1 MSIIWK
7 YLDKRSATVAAIKD
21 YSSMEFIINH
31 TDEEIT
37 AERLKADGV
46 GSPNWDG
53 MPHTHNPQAG
63 EERILNMIAEIDVL
77 KERYRQA
84 VEYMEWF
91 RPAWE
96 ELSEDELDV
105 YKRGRNTNTHS
116 KAKNATMGQ
125 YRKATGL
132 EALYGYLYLKG
143 DMERLQYFV
152 DGMIR
157 QYLAGKEQ

>member
-1 MSIIWK
+1 MGDSILDLLVKK
-7 YLDKRSATVAAIKD
+7 YFVTHSNMQPHKYHVEVSKIVKAVNQAD
-21 YSSMEFIINH
+21 Y
-31 TDEEIT
+31 
-37 AERLKADGV
+37 
-46 GSPNWDG
+46 
-53 MPHTHNPQAG
+53 
-63 EERILNMIAEIDVL
+63 ID
-77 KERYRQA
+77 QI
-84 VEYMEWF
+84 M
-91 RPAWE
+91 E

-152 DGMIR
+152 NGMIK

>member
-1 MSIIWK
+1 MEECVKTEQVNAYQYSPLALAYMGDSILDLLVKK
-7 YLDKRSATVAAIKD
+7 YFVTHSNMQPHKYHVEVSKIVKAVNQAD
-21 YSSMEFIINH
+21 Y
-31 TDEEIT
+31 
-37 AERLKADGV
+37 
-46 GSPNWDG
+46 
-53 MPHTHNPQAG
+53 
-63 EERILNMIAEIDVL
+63 ID
-77 KERYRQA
+77 QI
-84 VEYMEWF
+84 M
-91 RPAWE
+91 E

-152 DGMIR
+152 NGMIK

>member
-1 MSIIWK
+1 MENLIPVGLFILCLAGAVALLALAYFLYILVKIIRNTVNEK
-7 YLDKRSATVAAIKD
+7 VNPMLDDAADLIKQAKPIVGRVD
-21 YSSMEFIINH
+21 PLM
-31 TDEEIT
+31 DRIT
-37 AERLKADGV
+37 LTIDGA
-46 GSPNWDG
+46 NLQI
-53 MPHTHNPQAG
+53 M
-63 EERILNMIAEIDVL
+63 RIDQIM
-77 KERYRQA
+77 
-84 VEYMEWF
+84 
-91 RPAWE
+91 E

-152 DGMIR
+152 DGMIK

>member
-1 MSIIWK
+1 MEESVKTEQVNAYQYSPLALAYMGDSILDLLVKK
-7 YLDKRSATVAAIKD
+7 YFVTHSNMQPHKYHVEVSKIVKAVNQAD
-21 YSSMEFIINH
+21 YIDQIME
-31 TDEEIT
+31 
-37 AERLKADGV
+37 
-46 GSPNWDG
+46 
-53 MPHTHNPQAG
+53 
-63 EERILNMIAEIDVL
+63 
-77 KERYRQA
+77 
-84 VEYMEWF
+84 
-91 RPAWE
+91 
-96 ELSEDELDV
+96 ELDV

-152 DGMIR
+152 NGMIK

>member
-1 MSIIWK
+1 MEESVKTEQVNAYQYSPLALAYMGDSILDLLVKK
-7 YLDKRSATVAAIKD
+7 YFVTHSNMQPHKYHVEVSKIVKAVNQAD
-21 YSSMEFIINH
+21 YINQ
-31 TDEEIT
+31 I
-37 AERLKADGV
+37 
-46 GSPNWDG
+46 
-53 MPHTHNPQAG
+53 M
-63 EERILNMIAEIDVL
+63 
-77 KERYRQA
+77 
-84 VEYMEWF
+84 
-91 RPAWE
+91 E

-152 DGMIR
+152 NGMIK

>member
-1 MSIIWK
+1 MEESVKTEQVNAYQYSPLALAYMGDSILDLLVKK
-7 YLDKRSATVAAIKD
+7 YFVTHSNMQPYKYHVEVSKIVKAVNQAD
-21 YSSMEFIINH
+21 Y
-31 TDEEIT
+31 
-37 AERLKADGV
+37 
-46 GSPNWDG
+46 
-53 MPHTHNPQAG
+53 
-63 EERILNMIAEIDVL
+63 ID
-77 KERYRQA
+77 QI
-84 VEYMEWF
+84 M
-91 RPAWE
+91 E

-152 DGMIR
+152 NGMIK

>member
-1 MSIIWK
+1 MEESVKTEQVNAYQYSPLALAYMGDSILDLLVKK
-7 YLDKRSATVAAIKD
+7 YFVTHSNMQPHKYHVEVSKIVKAVNQAD
-21 YSSMEFIINH
+21 Y
-31 TDEEIT
+31 
-37 AERLKADGV
+37 
-46 GSPNWDG
+46 
-53 MPHTHNPQAG
+53 
-63 EERILNMIAEIDVL
+63 ID
-77 KERYRQA
+77 QI
-84 VEYMEWF
+84 M
-91 RPAWE
+91 E

-152 DGMIR
+152 NGMIK
-157 QYLAGKEQ
+157 QYLAGNRRTTI

>member
-1 MSIIWK
+1 MEESVK
-7 YLDKRSATVAAIKD
+7 TEQVNAYQ
-21 YSSMEFIINH
+21 YSSLALAYMGDSILDLLVKKYFVTHSNMQPHKYHVEVSKIV
-31 TDEEIT
+31 
-37 AERLKADGV
+37 KAV
-46 GSPNWDG
+46 N
-53 MPHTHNPQAG
+53 QADY
-63 EERILNMIAEIDVL
+63 ID
-77 KERYRQA
+77 QI
-84 VEYMEWF
+84 M
-91 RPAWE
+91 E

>member
-1 MSIIWK
+1 MEESVKTEQVNADQYSPLALAYMGDSILDLLVKK
-7 YLDKRSATVAAIKD
+7 YFVTHSNMQPHKYHVEVSKIVKAVNQAD
-21 YSSMEFIINH
+21 Y
-31 TDEEIT
+31 
-37 AERLKADGV
+37 
-46 GSPNWDG
+46 
-53 MPHTHNPQAG
+53 
-63 EERILNMIAEIDVL
+63 ID
-77 KERYRQA
+77 QI
-84 VEYMEWF
+84 M
-91 RPAWE
+91 E

-152 DGMIR
+152 NGMIK

>member
-1 MSIIWK
+1 MEESVNTEQVNAYQYSPLALAYMGDSILDLLVKK
-7 YLDKRSATVAAIKD
+7 YFVTHSNMQPHKYHVEVSKIVKAVNQAD
-21 YSSMEFIINH
+21 Y
-31 TDEEIT
+31 
-37 AERLKADGV
+37 
-46 GSPNWDG
+46 
-53 MPHTHNPQAG
+53 
-63 EERILNMIAEIDVL
+63 ID
-77 KERYRQA
+77 QI
-84 VEYMEWF
+84 M
-91 RPAWE
+91 E

-152 DGMIR
+152 NGMIK

>member
-1 MSIIWK
+1 MEESVKTEQVNAYQYSPLALAYMGDSILDLLVKK
-7 YLDKRSATVAAIKD
+7 YFVTHSNMQPHKYHVVVSKIVLSVKQAA
-21 YSSMEFIINH
+21 Y
-31 TDEEIT
+31 
-37 AERLKADGV
+37 
-46 GSPNWDG
+46 
-53 MPHTHNPQAG
+53 
-63 EERILNMIAEIDVL
+63 ID
-77 KERYRQA
+77 QI
-84 VEYMEWF
+84 M
-91 RPAWE
+91 E

-152 DGMIR
+152 NGMIK

>member
-1 MSIIWK
+1 MEESVKTEQVNAYQYSPLALAYMGDSILDLLVKK
-7 YLDKRSATVAAIKD
+7 YFVTHSNMQPHKYHVEVSKIVKAVNQAD
-21 YSSMEFIINH
+21 Y
-31 TDEEIT
+31 
-37 AERLKADGV
+37 
-46 GSPNWDG
+46 
-53 MPHTHNPQAG
+53 
-63 EERILNMIAEIDVL
+63 ID
-77 KERYRQA
+77 QI
-84 VEYMEWF
+84 M
-91 RPAWE
+91 E
-96 ELSEDELDV
+96 ELSEEELDV

>member
-1 MSIIWK
+1 MEESVKTEQVNAYQYSPLALAYMGDSILDLLVKK
-7 YLDKRSATVAAIKD
+7 YFVTHSNMQPHKYHVEVSKIVKAENQAD
-21 YSSMEFIINH
+21 Y
-31 TDEEIT
+31 
-37 AERLKADGV
+37 
-46 GSPNWDG
+46 
-53 MPHTHNPQAG
+53 
-63 EERILNMIAEIDVL
+63 ID
-77 KERYRQA
+77 QI
-84 VEYMEWF
+84 M
-91 RPAWE
+91 E

-152 DGMIR
+152 NGMIK

>member
-1 MSIIWK
+1 MEESIKTEQINAYQYSPLALAYMGDSILDLLVKK
-7 YLDKRSATVAAIKD
+7 YFVTHSNMQPHKYHVEVSKIVKAVNQAD
-21 YSSMEFIINH
+21 Y
-31 TDEEIT
+31 
-37 AERLKADGV
+37 
-46 GSPNWDG
+46 
-53 MPHTHNPQAG
+53 
-63 EERILNMIAEIDVL
+63 ID
-77 KERYRQA
+77 QI
-84 VEYMEWF
+84 M
-91 RPAWE
+91 E

-152 DGMIR
+152 DGMIK

>member
-1 MSIIWK
+1 MEESVKTEQVNAYQYSPLALAYMGDSILDLLVKK
-7 YLDKRSATVAAIKD
+7 YFVTHSNMQPHKYHVEVSKVVKAVNQAD
-21 YSSMEFIINH
+21 Y
-31 TDEEIT
+31 
-37 AERLKADGV
+37 
-46 GSPNWDG
+46 
-53 MPHTHNPQAG
+53 
-63 EERILNMIAEIDVL
+63 ID
-77 KERYRQA
+77 QI
-84 VEYMEWF
+84 M
-91 RPAWE
+91 E

-152 DGMIR
+152 NGMIK

>member
-1 MSIIWK
+1 MEESVKTEQVNAYQYSPLALAYMGDSIWDLLVKK
-7 YLDKRSATVAAIKD
+7 YFVTHSNMQPHKYHVEVSKIVKAVNQAD
-21 YSSMEFIINH
+21 Y
-31 TDEEIT
+31 
-37 AERLKADGV
+37 
-46 GSPNWDG
+46 
-53 MPHTHNPQAG
+53 
-63 EERILNMIAEIDVL
+63 ID
-77 KERYRQA
+77 QI
-84 VEYMEWF
+84 M
-91 RPAWE
+91 E

-152 DGMIR
+152 NGMIK

>member
-1 MSIIWK
+1 MEESVKTEQVNAYQYSPLALAYMGDSILDLLVKK
-7 YLDKRSATVAAIKD
+7 YFVTHSNMQPHKYHVEVSKIVKALNQAD
-21 YSSMEFIINH
+21 Y
-31 TDEEIT
+31 
-37 AERLKADGV
+37 
-46 GSPNWDG
+46 
-53 MPHTHNPQAG
+53 
-63 EERILNMIAEIDVL
+63 ID
-77 KERYRQA
+77 QI
-84 VEYMEWF
+84 M
-91 RPAWE
+91 E

-152 DGMIR
+152 NGMIK

>member
-1 MSIIWK
+1 MEESVKTEQVNAYQYSPLALAYMGDSISDLLVKK
-7 YLDKRSATVAAIKD
+7 YFVTHSNMQPHKYHVEVSKIVKAVNQAD
-21 YSSMEFIINH
+21 Y
-31 TDEEIT
+31 
-37 AERLKADGV
+37 
-46 GSPNWDG
+46 
-53 MPHTHNPQAG
+53 
-63 EERILNMIAEIDVL
+63 ID
-77 KERYRQA
+77 QI
-84 VEYMEWF
+84 M
-91 RPAWE
+91 E

-152 DGMIR
+152 NGMIK

>member
-1 MSIIWK
+1 MEESVKTEQVNAYQYSPLALAYMGDSILDLLVKK
-7 YLDKRSATVAAIKD
+7 YFVTHSNMQPHKYNVEVSKIVKAVNQAD
-21 YSSMEFIINH
+21 YI
-31 TDEEIT
+31 D
-37 AERLKADGV
+37 
-46 GSPNWDG
+46 
-53 MPHTHNPQAG
+53 
-63 EERILNMIAEIDVL
+63 RIM
-77 KERYRQA
+77 
-84 VEYMEWF
+84 
-91 RPAWE
+91 E

-143 DMERLQYFV
+143 DMDRLQYFV

-157 QYLAGKEQ
+157 QYLESKES

>member
-1 MSIIWK
+1 MEESVKTEQVNAYQYSPLSLAYMGDSILDLLVKK
-7 YLDKRSATVAAIKD
+7 YFVTHSNMQPHKYHVEVSKIVKAVNQAD
-21 YSSMEFIINH
+21 Y
-31 TDEEIT
+31 
-37 AERLKADGV
+37 
-46 GSPNWDG
+46 
-53 MPHTHNPQAG
+53 
-63 EERILNMIAEIDVL
+63 ID
-77 KERYRQA
+77 QI
-84 VEYMEWF
+84 M
-91 RPAWE
+91 E

-152 DGMIR
+152 NGMIK

>member
-1 MSIIWK
+1 MEEGIKTEQINAYQYSPLALAYMGDSILDLLVKK
-7 YLDKRSATVAAIKD
+7 YFVTHSNMQPHKYHVEVSKIVKAVNQAD
-21 YSSMEFIINH
+21 Y
-31 TDEEIT
+31 
-37 AERLKADGV
+37 
-46 GSPNWDG
+46 
-53 MPHTHNPQAG
+53 
-63 EERILNMIAEIDVL
+63 IDRV
-77 KERYRQA
+77 
-84 VEYMEWF
+84 M
-91 RPAWE
+91 E

-157 QYLAGKEQ
+157 QYLESKES

>member
-1 MSIIWK
+1 MEESVKTEQVNAYQYSPLALAYMGDSILDLLVKK
-7 YLDKRSATVAAIKD
+7 YFVTHSNMQPHKYHVEVSKIVKAVNQAD
-21 YSSMEFIINH
+21 Y
-31 TDEEIT
+31 
-37 AERLKADGV
+37 
-46 GSPNWDG
+46 
-53 MPHTHNPQAG
+53 
-63 EERILNMIAEIDVL
+63 ID
-77 KERYRQA
+77 QI
-84 VEYMEWF
+84 M
-91 RPAWE
+91 E
-96 ELSEDELDV
+96 ELSGDELDV

>member
-1 MSIIWK
+1 MEESIKTEQINVYQYSPLALAYMGDSILDLLVKK
-7 YLDKRSATVAAIKD
+7 YFVTHSNMQPHKYHVEVSKIVKAVNQAD
-21 YSSMEFIINH
+21 Y
-31 TDEEIT
+31 
-37 AERLKADGV
+37 
-46 GSPNWDG
+46 
-53 MPHTHNPQAG
+53 
-63 EERILNMIAEIDVL
+63 ID
-77 KERYRQA
+77 QI
-84 VEYMEWF
+84 M
-91 RPAWE
+91 E

-143 DMERLQYFV
+143 DMDRLQYFV
-152 DGMIR
+152 DGMIK

>member
-1 MSIIWK
+1 MEESIKTEQINAYQYSPLALAYMGDSILDLLVKK
-7 YLDKRSATVAAIKD
+7 YFVTHSNMQPHKYHVEVSKIVKAVNQAD
-21 YSSMEFIINH
+21 Y
-31 TDEEIT
+31 
-37 AERLKADGV
+37 
-46 GSPNWDG
+46 
-53 MPHTHNPQAG
+53 
-63 EERILNMIAEIDVL
+63 IDRV
-77 KERYRQA
+77 
-84 VEYMEWF
+84 M
-91 RPAWE
+91 E

>member
-1 MSIIWK
+1 MEESIKTEQINAYQYSPLALAYMGDSILDLLVKK
-7 YLDKRSATVAAIKD
+7 YFVTHSNMQPHKYHVEVSKIVKAVNQAD
-21 YSSMEFIINH
+21 Y
-31 TDEEIT
+31 
-37 AERLKADGV
+37 
-46 GSPNWDG
+46 
-53 MPHTHNPQAG
+53 
-63 EERILNMIAEIDVL
+63 ID
-77 KERYRQA
+77 QI
-84 VEYMEWF
+84 MG
-91 RPAWE
+91 

-143 DMERLQYFV
+143 DMDRLQYFV
-152 DGMIR
+152 DGMIK

>member
-1 MSIIWK
+1 MEESVKTEQVNAYQYSPLALAYMGDSILDLLVKK
-7 YLDKRSATVAAIKD
+7 YFVPHSNMQPHKYPVEVSKIVKAVNQAD
-21 YSSMEFIINH
+21 Y
-31 TDEEIT
+31 
-37 AERLKADGV
+37 
-46 GSPNWDG
+46 
-53 MPHTHNPQAG
+53 
-63 EERILNMIAEIDVL
+63 ID
-77 KERYRQA
+77 QI
-84 VEYMEWF
+84 M
-91 RPAWE
+91 E

-152 DGMIR
+152 DGMIK

>member
-1 MSIIWK
+1 MEESVKTEQVDAYQYSPLALAYMGDSILDLLVKK
-7 YLDKRSATVAAIKD
+7 YFVTHSNMQPHKYHVEVSKIVKAVNQAD
-21 YSSMEFIINH
+21 Y
-31 TDEEIT
+31 
-37 AERLKADGV
+37 
-46 GSPNWDG
+46 
-53 MPHTHNPQAG
+53 
-63 EERILNMIAEIDVL
+63 ID
-77 KERYRQA
+77 QI
-84 VEYMEWF
+84 M
-91 RPAWE
+91 E

-152 DGMIR
+152 NGMIK

>member
-1 MSIIWK
+1 MEESVKTEQVNAYQYSPLALAYMGDSILDLLVKK
-7 YLDKRSATVAAIKD
+7 YFVTHSNMQPHKYHVEVSKIVKAVNQAD
-21 YSSMEFIINH
+21 Y
-31 TDEEIT
+31 
-37 AERLKADGV
+37 
-46 GSPNWDG
+46 
-53 MPHTHNPQAG
+53 
-63 EERILNMIAEIDVL
+63 ID
-77 KERYRQA
+77 QI
-84 VEYMEWF
+84 M
-91 RPAWE
+91 E

-152 DGMIR
+152 DGMIK
-157 QYLAGKEQ
+157 QYLAGKEE

>member
-1 MSIIWK
+1 MEESIKTEQINAYQYSPLALAYMGDSILDLLVKK
-7 YLDKRSATVAAIKD
+7 YFVTHSNMQPHKYHVEVSKIVKAVNQAD
-21 YSSMEFIINH
+21 Y
-31 TDEEIT
+31 
-37 AERLKADGV
+37 
-46 GSPNWDG
+46 
-53 MPHTHNPQAG
+53 
-63 EERILNMIAEIDVL
+63 ID
-77 KERYRQA
+77 QI
-84 VEYMEWF
+84 M
-91 RPAWE
+91 E

-152 DGMIR
+152 NGMIK

>member
-1 MSIIWK
+1 MEESIKTEQINAYQYSPLALAYMGDSILDLLVKK
-7 YLDKRSATVAAIKD
+7 YFVTHSNMQPHKYHVEVSKIVKAVNQAD
-21 YSSMEFIINH
+21 Y
-31 TDEEIT
+31 
-37 AERLKADGV
+37 
-46 GSPNWDG
+46 
-53 MPHTHNPQAG
+53 
-63 EERILNMIAEIDVL
+63 IDRV
-77 KERYRQA
+77 
-84 VEYMEWF
+84 M
-91 RPAWE
+91 E

-143 DMERLQYFV
+143 DMDRLQYFV

-157 QYLAGKEQ
+157 QYLESIES

>member
-1 MSIIWK
+1 MEESVKNEPVNAYQYSPLALAYMGDSILDLLVKK
-7 YLDKRSATVAAIKD
+7 YFVTHSNMQPHKYHVEVSKIVKAVNQAD
-21 YSSMEFIINH
+21 YI
-31 TDEEIT
+31 D
-37 AERLKADGV
+37 
-46 GSPNWDG
+46 
-53 MPHTHNPQAG
+53 
-63 EERILNMIAEIDVL
+63 RIM
-77 KERYRQA
+77 
-84 VEYMEWF
+84 
-91 RPAWE
+91 E

-105 YKRGRNTNTHS
+105 YKRGSTTNTHS

-157 QYLAGKEQ
+157 KYLESKES

>member
-1 MSIIWK
+1 MEESVKTEQVNAYQYSPLTLAYMGDSILDLLVKK
-7 YLDKRSATVAAIKD
+7 YFVTHSNMQPHKYHVEVSKIVKAVNQAD
-21 YSSMEFIINH
+21 Y
-31 TDEEIT
+31 
-37 AERLKADGV
+37 
-46 GSPNWDG
+46 
-53 MPHTHNPQAG
+53 
-63 EERILNMIAEIDVL
+63 ID
-77 KERYRQA
+77 QI
-84 VEYMEWF
+84 M
-91 RPAWE
+91 E

-152 DGMIR
+152 NGMIK

>member
-1 MSIIWK
+1 MEESVKTEQVNAYQYSPLALAYMGDSILDLLVKK
-7 YLDKRSATVAAIKD
+7 YFVTHSNMQPHKYHVEVSKIVKAVNRAD
-21 YSSMEFIINH
+21 Y
-31 TDEEIT
+31 
-37 AERLKADGV
+37 
-46 GSPNWDG
+46 
-53 MPHTHNPQAG
+53 
-63 EERILNMIAEIDVL
+63 ID
-77 KERYRQA
+77 QI
-84 VEYMEWF
+84 M
-91 RPAWE
+91 E

-152 DGMIR
+152 DGMIK